1 MRVERDIEGIAFPF
15 AAGVALS
22 VFSGAAPSYA
32 ALSLLP
38 LLPLFLPAHKN
49 WPSTAVRFLL
59 TLCTFGC
66 GFLIGTTANILEISS
81 LKSAS
86 SIRGLGFAMQE
97 AINSIPFRDAETNA
111 VVKALLTGERNGLRR
126 ETAEAFRAS
135 GASHILALSG
145 LHLGIIYG
153 IVSKSLQLLGN
164 NKKVQIARSLIC
176 ILICGLYTLA
186 TGAGASITRAFIFI
200 LIGEIAR
207 MTGRHH
213 STASILSVTLIIHL
227 TISPGDISSA
237 GFQLSYL
244 AMLGIAYLYP
254 HIRGFWP
261 GINDPEGRKGIMQRI
276 WDAAALSISCQL
288 TTGPVAWLYFGTF
301 PQYFLLTNLIS
312 MPLTGILIPMAVLT
326 VLLSTLGILPQ
337 ILVNATEWVSTLLL
351 QSIGIIASM

>member
-1 MRVERDIEGIAFPF
+1 MRVEREIEGIALPF

-22 VFSGAAPSYA
+22 VYSGAAPSYA

-38 LLPLFLPAHKN
+38 ILPLLLPAHRK
-49 WPSTAVRFLL
+49 WPPAAVRFLL

-66 GFLIGTTANILEISS
+66 GLLIGATANILEISS
-81 LKSAS
+81 LKNVS
-86 SIRGLGFAMQE
+86 SIRGLGFAMQD
-97 AINSIPFRDAETNA
+97 IIDSIPFRNTETNA
-111 VVKALLTGERNGLRR
+111 VIKALLTGEKNGLSR

-153 IVSKSLQLLGN
+153 IVSKCLQFPGN
-164 NKKVQIARSLIC
+164 HRKVRIARSIIC
-176 ILICGLYTLA
+176 ILTCGIYTLA

-207 MTGRHH
+207 LTGRYH
-213 STASILSVTLIIHL
+213 STAYILSVTLIIHL
-227 TISPGDISSA
+227 TISPGDIRSV

-244 AMLGIAYLYP
+244 AMFGIAYLYQ
-254 HIRGFWP
+254 HIRRFWP

-337 ILVNATEWVSTLLL
+337 FLVTATEWVSTLLI